1 MSLNIRFRYSPDSA
15 LLKLQ
20 EVAKKN
26 HLGCIWSGVTKNF
39 VLGLNQHD
47 DDNDESL
54 QPFKNFDRE
63 DADIQGFPLKFFNG
77 VKMLRFAPWHERS
90 VKKRLEKGQRCDH
103 REHRNLSLVI
113 PYGFTIDM
121 SLNL

>member
-1 MSLNIRFRYSPDSA
+1 MTLNNCFRYSPDSA

-39 VLGLNQHD
+39 VLGLNQID
-47 DDNDESL
+47 DENDESL
-54 QPFKNFDRE
+54 LPYKNFDRE
-63 DADIQGFPLKFFNG
+63 QADTQGFPLKFFDG
-77 VKMLRFAPWHERS
+77 VKTLRFAPWYERS
-90 VKKRLEKGQRCDH
+90 TKKKLERGQRSDH
-103 REHRNLSLVI
+103 KEHRNLSLVI